1 MSVYINMTAL
11 TTRHWVGLSPSPNY
25 CMKRKQKAYRLKS
38 KQTAVIRDNMTD
50 DRKALGIYWNK

>member
-11 TTRHWVGLSPSPNY
+11 TTRRWVGLSTSPNH
-25 CMKRKQKAYRLKS
+25 CMKRKQKAYKLKS
-38 KQTAVIRDNMTD
+38 TDNMTD